1 MSSSKLL
8 IRTDLKTGLLQ
19 LSLFLFL
26 FFMDKAFS
34 QAVEDGQVLEK
45 EIPISVREV
54 APGLFFQ
61 YHFAESNNA
70 WLVTDE
76 GVLVVDSRQH
86 PQRAKELMTAIR
98 KTTDK
103 PIKWVINTHFHGDH
117 YFGNVIF
124 KDLGAQFIAQK
135 DTATMMKRYFEEE
148 LKRRSGYFKQRQY
161 NSDEVKLIMPDVTF
175 DRSLE
180 LTLGGKKISLIYL
193 GAGQNP
199 GDAIVYFPEEKVLFA
214 GGPVAKDSWTNP
226 SFTPSITNWI
236 ILLEKIKG
244 MDVQFYLGGHGD
256 ISDQNDIQN
265 EINLLR
271 YFDSGMREAV
281 SKNLTVDEIIRDYK
295 FDKFKDYR
303 NYYRLNIFIKN
314 YFYTLTNGKP
324 NIFLP

>member
-1 MSSSKLL
+1 MIFLNFSNVFKL
-8 IRTDLKTGLLQ
+8 KKY
-19 LSLFLFL
+19 SLFLII
-26 FFMDKAFS
+26 FFVSIKCFC
-34 QAVEDGQVLEK
+34 QAKEDGEVLEK

-76 GVLVVDSRQH
+76 GVLVIDSRQH
-86 PQRAKELMTAIR
+86 PERARELLNSIR

-124 KDLGAQFIAQK
+124 KDLGAQFIAHK
-135 DTATMMKRYFEEE
+135 DTAIMMQSYFDEE
-148 LKRRSGYFKQRQY
+148 LKRRSGYFKQREY
-161 NSDEVKLIMPDVTF
+161 SPSHVKLIMPDVTF
-175 DRSLE
+175 DRSLH
-180 LTLGGKKISLIYL
+180 LTLGGKKIEILYL

-199 GDAIVYFPEEKVLFA
+199 GDAIVHFPEEKILFA

-226 SFTPSITNWI
+226 SFTPSISNWI
-236 ILLEKIKG
+236 LLLERIKE
-244 MDVQFYLGGHGD
+244 MDVKFYLGGHGD
-256 ISDQNDIQN
+256 IANQNDIQN

-271 YFDSGMREAV
+271 YFDLGMREAI
-281 SKNLTVDEIIRDYK
+281 SRNSTVDEIIRDYK

-314 YFYTLTNGKP
+314 YFYTLKNGKP
-324 NIFLP
+324 SIFLP